1 MCRNVPKHMFSE
13 NSDSYEFN
21 EPKIIKKSH
30 WTCENELIEKTC
42 MCWNQNTLHNL
53 LLKTAKTIPRKAVA
67 DVIANQT
74 NVIDAIIA
82 EKGKRTKY

>member
-30 WTCENELIEKTC
+30 WTCENELIEKTSIFIYIL
-42 MCWNQNTLHNL
+42 MKMQ
-53 LLKTAKTIPRKAVA
+53 
-67 DVIANQT
+67 
-74 NVIDAIIA
+74 
-82 EKGKRTKY
+82 